1 MCLAIPVR
9 VKEINGN
16 VVTVEVDGKEIKATN
31 VGLRVKVGDYVV
43 VQYGLVVDVLDEKF
57 AKQSIETW
65 RQLKAKLR
73 S

>member
-31 VGLRVKVGDYVV
+31 VDLKVKVGDYVV